1 MSFPKPQ
8 PELHKWDLRGQ
19 CSRCRLM
26 KHRLTI
32 TLPCRAAKQHKYN
45 AKKTVVE
52 GQSFPSGLEARTWTY
67 LRVLEQQKELTE
79 LSRQA
84 TVTFPIVDIKY
95 KADMKYTNKKGQTVW
110 VEAKG
115 MEGDRWKIIKKI
127 WKALGPGDLEVYKD
141 RGNGL
146 YLAETI
152 KSEKL

>member
-1 MSFPKPQ
+1 MT
-8 PELHKWDLRGQ
+8 
-19 CSRCRLM
+19 M
-26 KHRLTI
+26 
-32 TLPCRAAKQHKYN
+32 PCRAASAHKYN

-95 KADMKYTNKKGQTVW
+95 KADMKYTNKAGKTVW

-127 WKALGPGDLEVYKD
+127 WKALGPGNLEVYKD

-152 KSEKL
+152 KSEKQ